1 MQIAEIEHKLAAER
15 RARLTAERLLAQ
27 KQEELFAA
35 NEKLSKHAFT
45 LSDKIVEQRHHA
57 EELKDENFQVRS
69 DLRRAEQRLWTSFET
84 IEDGFAVF
92 DSSRRLVLANPAYM
106 SIFDGIE
113 AVAPGAEY
121 TELLK
126 LCVEEGIIDTEGLSR
141 ADWCAMMQERWNG
154 TQIEPAV
161 VRLWNGYSIKLV
173 ERRGEDGDIVS
184 LCLNI
189 TDTIRREKDLTIA
202 RTRAEAANR
211 AKSAFLANMTH
222 ELRTPMNGV
231 VGMAEL
237 LCDSPLDEE
246 QLLYVETI
254 RKSGEALLVIIND
267 VLDYSKMEAEKL
279 QLHPGPI
286 DLEHL
291 MHDVVMLAKPTAQ
304 EKNVDLMLDYD
315 IFLPSKFIGDQG
327 RMRQVMTNLLGNA
340 VKFTL
345 EGHVLL
351 RVIGMPPEDGAQEI
365 IISIEDTGIGIAPE
379 MIDHIF
385 GEFNQAEDERNRAFE
400 GTGLGLA
407 ITKQLIE
414 LMGGEIWVDSVL
426 GEGSCFSFRITLPLN
441 EEDGEPPL
449 AITSDLRRVLIVDE
463 TEINRSILER
473 QLAPL
478 GVSVSVANS
487 VEDALEY
494 LDGHQDIDAVLTDLV
509 LPGLSGSDLAR
520 KLRDR
525 PDGPPVILLS
535 SAMMGQLNSDDRD
548 MFQATLSKPVMRADL
563 YAALN
568 ALTKPA
574 VAAPAAMPSE
584 AAGQALPP
592 VETPPAPEQ
601 AAPTAIAEVPV
612 AAPEPAAQTAPPEV
626 AARMPDPEPEPEPA
640 AKVVEPGP
648 FMSARRRAQQ
658 ADAAATPAPVQ
669 PAPAPA
675 AAAAPAPQA
684 APDPAGPK
692 SNVVTLAPAAEPVAE
707 PAPPAAPVAPEPPAA
722 ESTSTRKISILAAE
736 DNKTNQLVFRKMV
749 KTLNIELR
757 FANNG
762 EEAVAAYKDA
772 RPDMI
777 FMDISMPKMDGM
789 EATRTIR
796 ALERETGA
804 PRVPITALTAHAM
817 DGDADRI
824 LAAGLDHYLTKP
836 LKKAEIMGRIE
847 ELVPEGCQPLHLEG

>member
-106 SIFDGIE
+106 SVFDGIE

-121 TELLK
+121 TDLLK

-141 ADWCAMMQERWNG
+141 ADWCAMMQNRWNG
-154 TQIEPAV
+154 SQIEPAV

-173 ERRGEDGDIVS
+173 ERRGDDGDIVS

-304 EKNVDLMLDYD
+304 EKSVDLVLDYD

-327 RMRQVMTNLLGNA
+327 RLRQVMTNLVGNA

-351 RVIGMPPEDGAQEI
+351 RVIGMPPENGAQEI
-365 IISIEDTGIGIAPE
+365 IISIEDTGIGIAPD

-407 ITKQLIE
+407 ITRQLIE
-414 LMGGEIWVDSVL
+414 LMGGEIWVDSEL

-441 EEDGEPPL
+441 EEDGETPL

-487 VEDALEY
+487 VEQALEY

-520 KLRDR
+520 QLRER
-525 PDGPPVILLS
+525 PNGPPVILLS
-535 SAMMGQLNSDDRD
+535 SAMMGQLNSDDKD

-568 ALTKPA
+568 ALAKPEAPTAAPEPVAAEPLASPSLAETSPTAAPVQVEAPA
-574 VAAPAAMPSE
+574 VAA
-584 AAGQALPP
+584 
-592 VETPPAPEQ
+592 
-601 AAPTAIAEVPV
+601 
-612 AAPEPAAQTAPPEV
+612 AAQPLETEQTTPV
-626 AARMPDPEPEPEPA
+626 I
-640 AKVVEPGP
+640 EPGP
-648 FMSARRRAQQ
+648 FMSARRRAKL
-658 ADAAATPAPVQ
+658 AEETAAPS
-669 PAPAPA
+669 PAPA
-675 AAAAPAPQA
+675 A
-684 APDPAGPK
+684 
-692 SNVVTLAPAAEPVAE
+692 PAAET
-707 PAPPAAPVAPEPPAA
+707 PAPPAATPASNVVPLAPTPEPAPEPVAQPTIAPTEPAPPTPA
-722 ESTSTRKISILAAE
+722 TDAPRKISILAAE

-749 KTLNIELR
+749 KTLNIDLR

-762 EEAVAAYKDA
+762 EEAVAAYQDE

-796 ALERETGA
+796 ALEEENSA

-817 DGDADRI
+817 DGDSDRI

-847 ELVPEGCQPLHLEG
+847 ELVPEGRLPLHLDD

>member
-113 AVAPGAEY
+113 SVAPGAEY
-121 TELLK
+121 IELLK

-141 ADWCAMMQERWNG
+141 ADWCTMMQERWNG

-304 EKNVDLMLDYD
+304 EKSVDLMLDYD

-327 RMRQVMTNLLGNA
+327 RLRQVMTNLLGNA

-407 ITKQLIE
+407 ITRQLVE
-414 LMGGEIWVDSVL
+414 LMGGEIWVDSEL

-441 EEDGEPPL
+441 EEDGETPL

-478 GVSVSVANS
+478 GVSVSFANS
-487 VEDALEY
+487 VEQALEY

-520 KLRDR
+520 QLRDR
-525 PDGPPVILLS
+525 PHGPPVILLS
-535 SAMMGQLNSDDRD
+535 SAMMGQLNSNDRD

-568 ALTKPA
+568 ALTKPDAPMPVTTPAAAEPTVEPSPPSVAAPGADVQEHQVPQGA
-574 VAAPAAMPSE
+574 VAAQLAE
-584 AAGQALPP
+584 
-592 VETPPAPEQ
+592 PEMS
-601 AAPTAIAEVPV
+601 APT
-612 AAPEPAAQTAPPEV
+612 PEPAPQV
-626 AARMPDPEPEPEPA
+626 I
-640 AKVVEPGP
+640 EPGP
-648 FMSARRRAQQ
+648 FMSARRRAKQ
-658 ADAAATPAPVQ
+658 AEENAAPVPAPVTST
-669 PAPAPA
+669 PA
-675 AAAAPAPQA
+675 APEATPV
-684 APDPAGPK
+684 
-692 SNVVTLAPAAEPVAE
+692 SNVVTLAPAPEQTPEPV
-707 PAPPAAPVAPEPPAA
+707 PAPELATISAPAAPEPPAEVPVTA
-722 ESTSTRKISILAAE
+722 RKISILAAE

-762 EEAVAAYKDA
+762 EEAVAAYQEE

-796 ALERETGA
+796 AIEEETSA

-847 ELVPEGCQPLHLEG
+847 ELIPEGRLPLHLED

>member
-113 AVAPGAEY
+113 AVAPGAAY
-121 TELLK
+121 TDLLK

-141 ADWCAMMQERWNG
+141 AEWCAMMQDRWNG
-154 TQIEPAV
+154 SQIEPAV

-173 ERRGEDGDIVS
+173 ERRGDDGDIVS

-304 EKNVDLMLDYD
+304 EKSVELVLDYD

-327 RMRQVMTNLLGNA
+327 RLRQVMTNLVGNA

-351 RVIGMPPEDGAQEI
+351 RVIGMPPENGAQEI
-365 IISIEDTGIGIAPE
+365 IISIEDTGIGIAPD

-407 ITKQLIE
+407 ITRQLIE
-414 LMGGEIWVDSVL
+414 LMGGEIWVDSEL

-441 EEDGEPPL
+441 EEDGETPL

-478 GVSVSVANS
+478 GVSVSFANS
-487 VEDALEY
+487 VEQALEY
-494 LDGHQDIDAVLTDLV
+494 LDDNQDIDAVLTDLV

-520 KLRDR
+520 QLRGR
-525 PDGPPVILLS
+525 PNGPPVILLS
-535 SAMMGQLNSDDRD
+535 SAMMGQLNSDDKD

-568 ALTKPA
+568 ALAKPA
-574 VAAPAAMPSE
+574 TPSPAAEPVAEMPPASPPVAE
-584 AAGQALPP
+584 ASPPQLPIQAEPDPP
-592 VETPPAPEQ
+592 VETPAIPTDKQPLETEQ
-601 AAPTAIAEVPV
+601 TTP
-612 AAPEPAAQTAPPEV
+612 
-626 AARMPDPEPEPEPA
+626 
-640 AKVVEPGP
+640 VVEPGP
-648 FMSARRRAQQ
+648 FMSARRRAKQ
-658 ADAAATPAPVQ
+658 AEETASPNPAPV
-669 PAPAPA
+669 APA
-675 AAAAPAPQA
+675 AETPNPPAAAPA
-684 APDPAGPK
+684 
-692 SNVVTLAPAAEPVAE
+692 SNVVPLAPAPEPAPEPNAAPVIAPAE
-707 PAPPAAPVAPEPPAA
+707 PASPTPASDAP
-722 ESTSTRKISILAAE
+722 RKISILAAE

-749 KTLNIELR
+749 KTLNIDLR

-762 EEAVAAYKDA
+762 EEAVAAYQDE

-796 ALERETGA
+796 ALEEESSA

-847 ELVPEGCQPLHLEG
+847 ELVPDGRLPLHLDD